1 MTKEKA
7 ILEYVIRWLDS
18 NIDEQPPE
26 GIQED
31 SANLKEKI
39 SLALDPETTVE
50 EIQNSNI
57 QIFLRC
63 NGARIQRALNL
74 PKIKTKN
81 YKAQAGTGDR
91 QQAGTEFFFSGWDPP
106 TSVSWSKAQGT
117 RGGTRP
123 HVFGATK
130 MSHCDTMSH

>member
-39 SLALDPETTVE
+39 ELALDPETTVE
-50 EIQNSNI
+50 DIESGNI
-57 QIFLRC
+57 
-63 NGARIQRALNL
+63 
-74 PKIKTKN
+74 
-81 YKAQAGTGDR
+81 
-91 QQAGTEFFFSGWDPP
+91 
-106 TSVSWSKAQGT
+106 
-117 RGGTRP
+117 
-123 HVFGATK
+123 
-130 MSHCDTMSH
+130 